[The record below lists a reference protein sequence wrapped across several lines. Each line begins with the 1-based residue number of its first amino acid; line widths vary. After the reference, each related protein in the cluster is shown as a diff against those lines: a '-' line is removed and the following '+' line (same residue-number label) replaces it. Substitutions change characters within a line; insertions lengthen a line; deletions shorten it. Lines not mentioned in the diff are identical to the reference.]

1 MANNVWKPLY
11 DYKESFADTALLCL
25 SSLATFAILAFGLL
39 ACQGGIYILG
49 AMLLAA
55 GVFLLYTIVSHSYST
70 SSNRVKKKLQ
80 KHEIE
85 WFCETKGLLLVK
97 TASQKMGLFTRKGDV
112 IINPEYRNI
121 VFRYDYYLLENL
133 GGLWGVYNTELSKH
147 IIDCEYSNVKVENNK
162 NITATKNGIRFTFS
176 PYGSIVHQTN
186 AATDDLINNIMGK
199 M

>member
-11 DYKESFADTALLCL
+11 EYKESFVSLVLYYISLFLSFLFLL
-25 SSLATFAILAFGLL
+25 
-39 ACQGGIYILG
+39 LG
-49 AMLLAA
+49 AMIIGADNYF
-55 GVFLLYTIVSHSYST
+55 GVIPIVIGGSWGCTMVFINYTLSP
-70 SSNRVKKKLQ
+70 NRVKKKLQ
-80 KHEIE
+80 KHGIE
-85 WFCETKGLLLVK
+85 YLCETKGLLLVK
-97 TASQKMGLFTRKGDV
+97 TASQKMGLFTRTGDV

-121 VFRYDYYLLENL
+121 VFKYDYYLLENIV
-133 GGLWGVYNTELSKH
+133 GLWGVYNTELSKH